1 MALIRPALLAALI
14 YFAYAI
20 AFPDYTGT
28 VYHVVV
34 VSVIAGGVVGL
45 WLLKK
50 ILDLS
55 EGAAKFFLELAFLGA
70 VAAFVGYTMPQ
81 KSGKSPLTQWAEG
94 ERPTRD
100 AARRGIER
108 LGADP
113 NGPAASKI
121 VALFPKR

>member
-14 YFAYAI
+14 YLGYAV

-28 VYHVVV
+28 TYHVIVL
-34 VSVIAGGVVGL
+34 SVIAGGAVGL

-50 ILDLS
+50 VLDLG
-55 EGAAKFFLELAFLGA
+55 EGAAKIVLELAFLGA

-81 KSGKSPLTQWAEG
+81 KSGKAPLTQWAEG
-94 ERPTRD
+94 ARPTRD

-113 NGPAASKI
+113 NGTAASKF
-121 VALFPKR
+121 VALFPAR